1 LDFWESNKGLR
12 VASINALVL
21 KHFTIGLL
29 LELRQQVKYEQTKM
43 FDEMMEVV
51 EKKNKKMEEVLQ
63 SIV

>member
-51 EKKNKKMEEVLQ
+51 EKNK
-63 SIV
+63 

>member
-1 LDFWESNKGLR
+1 M
-12 VASINALVL
+12 L